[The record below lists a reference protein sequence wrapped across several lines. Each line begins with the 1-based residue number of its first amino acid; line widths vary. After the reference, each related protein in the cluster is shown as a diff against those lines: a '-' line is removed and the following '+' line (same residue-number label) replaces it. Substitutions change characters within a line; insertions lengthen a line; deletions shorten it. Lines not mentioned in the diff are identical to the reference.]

1 MDAVIAIAIAA
12 IIGIVVLCLIAR
24 DISRE
29 IQKMRNEVPSSARLR
44 ASLEE

>member
-1 MDAVIAIAIAA
+1 MNAVTAIAIAA

-29 IQKMRNEVPSSARLR
+29 TQSNE
-44 ASLEE
+44 E